1 MFLKRA
7 AWSIASIF
15 LGLTATVAQAQVQ
28 GTVAPGQAQTTSVT
42 PPLFQGI
49 MVDAK
54 GKNVGRIYV
63 NALASSGGL
72 YGPAAH
78 MVIRQI
84 DGVWVGLPVTDF
96 TSGFTPYDP
105 TSFQYYYP
113 SADCTGQA
121 YMFVNR
127 IFKSNGAELA
137 AAIAPPIALV
147 TTIPPSTEPYIYFAG
162 APAFVSMNSIRVNP
176 NAPCALTGP
185 STLWMG
191 PIQSVPV
198 SSLGLTLPF
207 KVK

>member
-15 LGLTATVAQAQVQ
+15 LGLTATVAHGQVQ
-28 GTVAPGQAQTTSVT
+28 GTVAPGQTQTTVT

-54 GKNVGRIYV
+54 GKTVGRIYI
-63 NALASSGGL
+63 NAWLPEYYTNSTGH
-72 YGPAAH
+72 YH

-84 DGVWVGLPVTDF
+84 NGVWVALPVSDF
-96 TSGFTPYDP
+96 TSGFTNFD
-105 TSFQYYYP
+105 QNQLNYYYQ
-113 SADCTGQA
+113 SSDCTGQA
-121 YMFVNR
+121 YMRPNPSLP
-127 IFKSNGAELA
+127 SNE
-137 AAIAPPIALV
+137 PSIALV
-147 TTIPPSTEPYIYFAG
+147 TTVPPSSEPSIYFSGTFAQVQISSSRTTG
-162 APAFVSMNSIRVNP
+162 CNTFAPV
-176 NAPCALTGP
+176 
-185 STLWMG
+185 TLWVG